1 MSEWIFDGG
10 LDTVDGGFHNVGAWR
25 WDPQQ
30 HQQLRQSR
38 DVGEQRER
46 KGGEEAKVGAR
57 GVVMEANRAQQ
68 PASRSRDQAL
78 YDEVQMLLRG
88 CIGLFY
94 AADGMLK
101 RSEKEGKGLWRR
113 VVFLLNR
120 DEVRETMNRLQ
131 EQKTRLAAIQMSL
144 FLRWA

>member
-1 MSEWIFDGG
+1 
-10 LDTVDGGFHNVGAWR
+10 
-25 WDPQQ
+25 
-30 HQQLRQSR
+30 
-38 DVGEQRER
+38 
-46 KGGEEAKVGAR
+46 
-57 GVVMEANRAQQ
+57 MEANRAQR
-68 PASRSRDQAL
+68 PASGSRDQAL

-101 RSEKEGKGLWRR
+101 RSEKEGKGVWRR

-131 EQKTRLAAIQMSL
+131 EQKARLAAIQMSL